1 MRSINS
7 LASWRW
13 CLLAVFA
20 VGCAHSSAGPAAEP
34 APAAATVA
42 ESSPPGTSS
51 EARMRKQEKVRR
63 LMAATGAEASGRMML
78 DMMTQHFQRMST
90 LPPGFMEKFREV
102 AEEESMVDMLVPVY
116 MKHFTEEDLD
126 AALAFHESPAGKRFL
141 AAQPLVMQE
150 AKEVGEQW
158 GVRLAEKTL
167 QALKEEARQTQPAR
181 HEGQQL

>member
-1 MRSINS
+1 
-7 LASWRW
+7 
-13 CLLAVFA
+13 
-20 VGCAHSSAGPAAEP
+20 VGCAHSSAGPAAAP
-34 APAAATVA
+34 APATVA
-42 ESSPPGTSS
+42 ESSPKVFGP
-51 EARMRKQEKVRR
+51 EAQATQRKQEKVRR

-78 DMMTQHFQRMST
+78 DMMTRHFEQMSN
-90 LPPGFMEKFREV
+90 LPPRFMEKFREV

-167 QALKEEARQTQPAR
+167 RALKEEARQTQPAR
-181 HEGQQL
+181 YEGQQL